1 MRVANKTLY
10 DSIIQRL
17 NTVSSEMMEANEVVS
32 SAKRINN
39 LSDDP
44 VGLVSVLDL
53 RSSLANVEQIERNIQ
68 VGKNWLSSGESAL
81 NQVEELMVNTK
92 ELVVQMSTATVS
104 STERQNAVDLVDG
117 YLDQLISLANSQV
130 GGRYIF
136 GGTNTGTTPFALNA
150 AGTQVLYSGND
161 IPFSIKIGKDTNI
174 EIGRDGEDI
183 FGQNWD
189 DTNFFKTLIDLK
201 THLQNNDVTEIQ
213 ATLDKLDS
221 HLDKVRAVVS
231 DIGGKTIRLEVKE
244 NIVQELEIAYSERKS
259 SIEDA
264 DITEAIMIL
273 KSKELAYNAALSSS
287 SKVMQLSLVNFL

>member
-10 DSIIQRL
+10 DSVIQRL
-17 NTVSSEMMEANEVVS
+17 SAVSSEMMEANEVVS
-32 SAKRINN
+32 STKRINN

-53 RSSLANVEQIERNIQ
+53 RSSLANIEQIDRNIQ

-81 NQVEELMVNTK
+81 NQVEELMVSTK
-92 ELVVQMSTATVS
+92 ELVVQMSTATVGD
-104 STERQNAVDLVDG
+104 TERQNAVGLVDG
-117 YLDQLISLANSQV
+117 YLKQIISLANSQV

-136 GGTNTGTTPFALNA
+136 GGTNTETTPFALNA
-150 AGTQVLYSGND
+150 GGTQVLYSGND
-161 IPFSIKIGKDTNI
+161 IPFSIKMGKDTNI
-174 EIGRDGEDI
+174 EIGRDGEEV

-189 DTNFFKTLIDLK
+189 DDNMFKTLIDLK
-201 THLQNNDVTEIQ
+201 TYLQTNDVTEIQ

-221 HLDKVRAVVS
+221 HLDKLRAVVS
-231 DIGGKTIRLEVKE
+231 DIGGKTIRMEVKE
-244 NIVQELEIAYSERKS
+244 NIVQELEVAYKERKS

-264 DITEAIMIL
+264 DIAEAIMIL
-273 KSKELAYNAALSSS
+273 KSKELAYNAALASS

>member
-10 DSIIQRL
+10 DSVIQRL
-17 NTVSSEMMEANEVVS
+17 GTVSSEMMEANEVVS
-32 SAKRINN
+32 STKRINN

-53 RSSLANVEQIERNIQ
+53 RSSLANVDQIDRNIQ

-81 NQVEELMVNTK
+81 NQVEELMVSTK

-104 STERQNAVDLVDG
+104 DTERQNAVGLVDG
-117 YLDQLISLANSQV
+117 YLKQIISLGNSQV

-136 GGTNTGTTPFALNA
+136 GGTNTETTPFVLNA
-150 AGTQVLYSGND
+150 AGTQVDYFGND
-161 IPFSIKIGKDTNI
+161 TPFSIKMGKDTNI

-183 FGQNWD
+183 FGENWD
-189 DTNFFKTLIDLK
+189 DDNFFKTLIDLK
-201 THLQNNDVTEIQ
+201 TYLQTNNVTEIQ
-213 ATLDKLDS
+213 GTLDKLDS
-221 HLDKVRAVVS
+221 HLSTLRAVIS
-231 DIGGKTIRLEVKE
+231 DIGGKTTRMEVKE
-244 NIVQELEIAYSERKS
+244 NVIRELEIAYKDRKS

-273 KSKELAYNAALSSS
+273 ESKELAYNAALRSSA
-287 SKVMQLSLVNFL
+287 KVMQLSLVNFL